1 MSGSSEKDPW
11 GSRKFPRCT
20 SSGLEHVMLLGC
32 PSCSESQRKM
42 GQVKIEPASQP
53 ARCLPAGLG
62 KPHKAASPDGFPGV
76 RLWLLPS
83 SRNVERGRALL
94 PSPTLTASVNG
105 AVAWCSAE
113 QLRLLDREVPTSL
126 GSKTRSDGSVE
137 WERSAG

>member
-11 GSRKFPRCT
+11 EAESYPDVLPQGWN
-20 SSGLEHVMLLGC
+20 ML
-32 PSCSESQRKM
+32 CSWVVHLAQKVRE
-42 GQVKIEPASQP
+42 GWVKLRWNLLPN
-53 ARCLPAGLG
+53 LPAGLG

-83 SRNVERGRALL
+83 SRNVERGRAPL
-94 PSPTLTASVNG
+94 PSPASTTSVNG

-113 QLRLLDREVPTSL
+113 QLRLLDLEVPTSL
-126 GSKTRSDGSVE
+126 RSKTSSDGSVE